1 MGTSSKQVMD
11 IRVTKGLASVGNEE
25 LRDWTEKGWNQ
36 AMREGN
42 YDRSRE
48 HLNFEIHP
56 GGIVA
61 PIDKSRPLTRRMAEN
76 LASRG
81 IKDPNEGLAEPRF
94 RTVVNFI
101 FGGSTERMRELAF
114 GNQKVDFESKG
125 GNEHIR
131 RMPEIEKWAQDIYR
145 FVADKYGEENI
156 VSFIVH
162 CDEKNPHVHCALLPI
177 DKDKK
182 FAFKKI
188 FHGQNRIDYKNY
200 LLALHDELAKVNEK
214 WGLTRGVSI
223 AETGA
228 RHRSTEEYRRWL
240 ANECVTLEAQMLNT
254 RKALEDLNVE
264 LSIAQKKQKSFTSMI
279 ENLKTEIDRLEAELK
294 PLRTL
299 QANSDNISADIARK
313 IQSLEQQKA
322 LVEDKLADKEKK
334 LSETNQLLDTLRKD
348 KEEIEKQA
356 IELEDKANQSELS
369 WAHNMSYHLNGVMLD
384 TMAHEFAT
392 RFPNLPDSVKLDFDG
407 TLLCQLAEDG
417 NHVVKVALNLVCGFV
432 DDATTIAQTHGGGGG
447 SPGSGWGKRPDED
460 DREWA
465 RRCLAMAR
473 KMCAP
478 SVGRRKKM

>member
-11 IRVTKGLASVGNEE
+11 IKVTKGLASVGNEE

-48 HLNFEIHP
+48 HLNFEIRP
-56 GGIVA
+56 GGMVA

-131 RMPEIEKWAQDIYR
+131 RMPEIEQWAQDIYR

-279 ENLKTEIDRLEAELK
+279 ENLKAEINHLEAELK
-294 PLRTL
+294 PLR
-299 QANSDNISADIARK
+299 ANSDNISADIARK

-322 LVEDKLADKEKK
+322 MVEDKLADKEKK

-356 IELEDKANQSELS
+356 SELEDKANQSELS

-384 TMAHEFAT
+384 TMAHEFAASRISLT
-392 RFPNLPDSVKLDFDG
+392 
-407 TLLCQLAEDG
+407 A
-417 NHVVKVALNLVCGFV
+417 
-432 DDATTIAQTHGGGGG
+432 
-447 SPGSGWGKRPDED
+447 
-460 DREWA
+460 
-465 RRCLAMAR
+465 
-473 KMCAP
+473 
-478 SVGRRKKM
+478 

>member
-1 MGTSSKQVMD
+1 M
-11 IRVTKGLASVGNEE
+11 LF
-25 LRDWTEKGWNQ
+25 
-36 AMREGN
+36 
-42 YDRSRE
+42 RS
-48 HLNFEIHP
+48 
-56 GGIVA
+56 
-61 PIDKSRPLTRRMAEN
+61 
-76 LASRG
+76 
-81 IKDPNEGLAEPRF
+81 
-94 RTVVNFI
+94 
-101 FGGSTERMRELAF
+101 
-114 GNQKVDFESKG
+114 
-125 GNEHIR
+125 
-131 RMPEIEKWAQDIYR
+131 
-145 FVADKYGEENI
+145 ENI

-177 DKDKK
+177 NKDKK

-240 ANECVTLEAQMLNT
+240 ANECMTLEAQMLNT

-279 ENLKTEIDRLEAELK
+279 ENLKAEINRLEAELQ
-294 PLRTL
+294 PLRAL

-322 LVEDKLADKEKK
+322 MV
-334 LSETNQLLDTLRKD
+334 
-348 KEEIEKQA
+348 
-356 IELEDKANQSELS
+356 EDKANQSELS

-384 TMAHEFAT
+384 TMAHEFAI

-478 SVGRRKKM
+478 SVRKRKKM